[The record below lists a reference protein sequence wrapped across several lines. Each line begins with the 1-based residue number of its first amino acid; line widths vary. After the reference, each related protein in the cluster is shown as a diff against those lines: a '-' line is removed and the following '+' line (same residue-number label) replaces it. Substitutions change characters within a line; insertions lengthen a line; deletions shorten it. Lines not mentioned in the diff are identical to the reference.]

1 MSRQD
6 VFGLVGQ
13 VLDGQFRVDE
23 MVGEGGFSAVYR
35 GKHIGLEEPI
45 AVKCLKLPSAL
56 GSAMVESFIRRFRDE
71 SRLHYR
77 LSQGNLHIARSIAS
91 GTTMAPATGAL
102 VPYMVLEWL
111 EGLSLAEDLENRRTQ
126 GKTGRSLD
134 EVVRLLDSAADGLA
148 YAHSQGVVHRD
159 VNPGNLFIA
168 KTQGTYRVKVL
179 DFGVAKIVSDHAL
192 EMGPRAVTL
201 GHIRIFAP
209 AYGAPEQF
217 DENLGGIGPWS
228 DVYSF
233 TQIMVE
239 LLRDVPSV
247 DGDHLGQFA
256 QAAVDPIRRPTPRF
270 FGVNVADEVEAVFA
284 RALAL
289 HTRDR
294 WQDVGEFW
302 GALKNAIRV
311 SKEHV
316 TFAAARATAPLEMP
330 MGGEILT
337 TVSSSNEIAALV
349 ARAKRA
355 GAVEDLNATIAAPDP
370 TLPDS
375 VGKQL
380 FGRDDDDD
388 EDGPTMMAPSGY
400 RAGTDLA
407 TSPSTIP
414 PGTIRMEENPFADP
428 PRLEDVEDDVAD
440 VDSAELHP
448 ADEPQRTLAL
458 ANAPRLPDRFFDP
471 PPETPI
477 VRSAGSPLQTTLALN
492 NPAGFAEAR
501 AAALQAGARAQQQGV
516 VDPGPAAFPGFP
528 GRPPTPAMGAPI
540 PPNVGPAMPHPF
552 APPPAFGES
561 TAPVLSSG
569 PSGAFPAPSFG
580 ESGQN
585 GALGMQQDPS
595 RYSGMPGAPQMF
607 PSGPGAPGPGGSSM
621 QPHPGFVPAPG
632 FATPEAAAPSSGG
645 SKRAVLIAVIALM
658 ILLVGAVGLVA
669 FMKRGSAGGAT
680 KPPSS
685 AGSAVP
691 TVPVSVPMPPPFEP
705 PPAFTDVPQ
714 PSALPSSSA
723 TAPAPTA
730 GASGTAAPAPTAGPT
745 AVQGAPTA
753 MPWPSAT
760 QAPSASAST
769 KASADVPIDST
780 AFSPAAGKSALDKM
794 SSVLASCKNDNGVT
808 GPGSATVSFTNE
820 GSVAGVALD
829 PPYEG
834 TAEGACVVRLLS
846 RAKTTPFQGPFGRL
860 RYSFVIPK

>member
-192 EMGPRAVTL
+192 EMGPRAITL

-247 DGDHLGQFA
+247 DGEHLGQFA

-316 TFAAARATAPLEMP
+316 AFAAARATAPLEMP

-355 GAVEDLNATIAAPDP
+355 GAVDDLNATIAAPDP

-380 FGRDDDDD
+380 FGRDDDD

-407 TSPSTIP
+407 VSPSSIP

-428 PRLEDVEDDVAD
+428 PRLGAPPRLEDLEDDVAD

-501 AAALQAGARAQQQGV
+501 AAALQAGARAQQGI
-516 VDPGPAAFPGFP
+516 DPGPFPGFP
-528 GRPPTPAMGAPI
+528 NRPATPAMGAPL
-540 PPNVGPAMPHPF
+540 PPNMGQGMPPAF
-552 APPPAFGES
+552 GPPPVFGES
-561 TAPVLSSG
+561 TAPVLSG
-569 PSGAFPAPSFG
+569 VPSGAFPAPAFG

-585 GALGMQQDPS
+585 SALGGPDPS
-595 RYSGMPGAPQMF
+595 RYSGMPGAPPMF
-607 PSGPGAPGPGGSSM
+607 PPGTGTGVGAAPGGSSM
-621 QPHPGFVPAPG
+621 QPHPAFVPAPG
-632 FATPEAAAPSSGG
+632 FATPEAAAPGGG
-645 SKRAVLIAVIALM
+645 SKRAVLIAVIALLV
-658 ILLVGAVGLVA
+658 LLVGAVGLVA
-669 FMKRGSAGGAT
+669 FMKRGGGAGGQ
-680 KPPSS
+680 KPLPS
-685 AGSAVP
+685 AGSAAP
-691 TVPVSVPMPPPFEP
+691 TVPVSVPLPPPFEP
-705 PPAFTDVPQ
+705 PPAFTDPPQ
-714 PSALPSSSA
+714 PSAQPSSSA
-723 TAPAPTA
+723 TTSPSAGTTAAPTA
-730 GASGTAAPAPTAGPT
+730 AATAPSSAPTATAAPA
-745 AVQGAPTA
+745 
-753 MPWPSAT
+753 PSAT
-760 QAPSASAST
+760 QAPSASASS
-769 KASADVPIDST
+769 KASADVPVDSS
-780 AFSPAAGKSALDKM
+780 AFSPAAGKTALDKM

-834 TAEGACVVRLLS
+834 TTEGACVVRLLS
-846 RAKTTPFQGPFGRL
+846 RAKTPPFQGPFGRL
-860 RYSFVIPK
+860 RYSFVLPK